1 MCNCLNLYLKHD
13 CHNPN
18 TGVRSVGFKRV
29 ATSEIKE
36 VAILMRTD
44 KKIAEMTKYYCTRR
58 KISEALFPEKS

>member
-1 MCNCLNLYLKHD
+1 MIATILIQVSEVWALKELLHL
-13 CHNPN
+13 
-18 TGVRSVGFKRV
+18 KL
-29 ATSEIKE
+29 KE